1 MAKVFRFRLER
12 LLALRRA
19 RAEEAERELARQQQ
33 ETRLQNEAMVSLLR
47 EEEEGK
53 QELRG
58 LRLNALDLPR
68 LRLHEGYLEFL
79 GRRIRVEHERL
90 QERIKAEIEK
100 RRALA
105 AALMAVRVL
114 ERLRERRERT
124 HRVEIERLEQGL
136 LDEAAQNLATRA

>member
-1 MAKVFRFRLER
+1 MATIFRFRLER
-12 LLALRRA
+12 LLGLRRA
-19 RAEEAERELARQQQ
+19 RAEEAGRDLARAQQ
-33 ETRLQNEAMVSLLR
+33 EARLQNEAMVRLLR

-53 QELRG
+53 EALRA

-79 GRRIRVEHERL
+79 ARRIRVEHERL
-90 QERIKAEIEK
+90 QERIQAEIGK

-105 AALMAVRVL
+105 AALRAVQVL

-124 HRVEIERLEQGL
+124 HRVEMERLERGL